1 VQFRAYLCHFTR
13 LIEDASSR
21 RYADVTSRQSGS
33 WQQPSIQTNI
43 RCRSVFALLWLIVPV
58 FPLLSQEPPRATIR
72 VEVRTDTRPVAG
84 AVVTVNGISMQTG
97 QSGIAIIAL
106 PLGMAEVSV
115 TKEGFFP
122 SKASLLISEAREWPM
137 TVEIKPQE
145 QREEEVTVFA
155 TRTDTRLQDLPTRVE
170 VLGQEEIDEKTMM
183 TPGDI
188 VMMLNEMGGL
198 RVQSTS
204 PSLGAASVR
213 IQGMRGRYTAFLSD
227 GLPLFGQQGGGL
239 GLLQIPPVDLGQV
252 EVIKGVASALY
263 GAGAMAGVVNL
274 ISRRPSPEPAHE
286 ILFNRSTRGATDTSL
301 FVASQLTPHW
311 GASFLG
317 TGDWQEHN
325 DIDHDGWAD
334 IAEYDRGV
342 VRPRF
347 FWDNGNGR
355 TGFLTGGVT
364 YENRDGGTISGAVLP
379 AKGAPYTEALNTRR
393 YDLGGNLQ
401 VIVGKRYIVTARLAA
416 SLQDHDHRFGDV
428 RERDRHQLL
437 FGELTAR
444 GAFRR
449 NTWVVGVAAEREAY
463 LPRDVPQFT
472 YRYTTPGVF
481 GQDDIEIAP
490 WLSVSASARVDFQN
504 QYGTFLSPRVSA
516 LIRWGGWVSR
526 LSAGLGFFAPTPLTE
541 ETEAAGLTRLVIPK
555 PLIAERGRS
564 ASIDLTRKIGPVYYT
579 VTVFNSSVRHP
590 INVDRTEAYELINL
604 ARPTHNVGLEFLST
618 LRKAPFSATLS
629 YTYVHSRQF
638 EFGEYVDTP
647 LTPRQSLGLVGIWE
661 KEKVGRIGVESYYT
675 GHQRLEE
682 NPYRSESKAYVL
694 FGFLAEHTF
703 GHFRL
708 FVNVEN
714 LTDVRQTRWNPL
726 LRPERGIDGRWTVDA
741 WAPLDG
747 RVVNGGI
754 RLKF

>member
-1 VQFRAYLCHFTR
+1 MSALRELGRETLVMRAGL
-13 LIEDASSR
+13 
-21 RYADVTSRQSGS
+21 
-33 WQQPSIQTNI
+33 
-43 RCRSVFALLWLIVPV
+43 ALLVLIIASLPA
-58 FPLLSQEPPRATIR
+58 FAQEVPRATIR
-72 VEVRTDTRPVAG
+72 VEVKTDAGPVAG
-84 AVVTVNGISMQTG
+84 AVVNLNGVPVPTDQTGISVTT
-97 QSGIAIIAL
+97 L
-106 PLGMAEVSV
+106 PLGKVEVSV
-115 TKEGFFP
+115 SKEGFLP
-122 SKASLLISEAREWPM
+122 AKASLQLDEVREWRI
-137 TVEIKPQE
+137 TVELKLE
-145 QREEEVTVFA
+145 QQAQEEVTVFA

-188 VMMLNEMGGL
+188 VMMLNETGGL

-213 IQGMRGRYTAFLSD
+213 IQGMRGRYTAFLGD

-252 EVIKGVASALY
+252 EVIKGVSSALY

-274 ISRRPSPEPAHE
+274 ISRRPSKEPVHE
-286 ILFNRSTRGATDTSL
+286 ILLNRSTRGATDASL
-301 FVASQLTPHW
+301 FLASQLTPHW

-317 TGDWQEHN
+317 SGDWQQHN

-334 IAEYDRGV
+334 LAGYSRGV
-342 VRPRF
+342 VRPRL
-347 FWDNGNGR
+347 FWDGSNGW

-364 YENRDGGTISGAVLP
+364 YENRDGGTIRGAVLP
-379 AKGAPYTEALNTRR
+379 ATGIPYTEALNTRR

-401 VIVGKRYIVTARLAA
+401 YVVRQHYVVTARFAA
-416 SLQDHDHRFGDV
+416 SLQDHDHRFGDI
-428 RERDRHQLL
+428 RERDRHELL

-444 GAFRR
+444 GTLHR
-449 NTWVVGVAAEREAY
+449 NTWVVGVAAQRDVY

-481 GQDDIEIAP
+481 LQDDFEIAK
-490 WLSVSASARVDFQN
+490 WLSVSASARADFQS
-504 QYGTFLSPRVSA
+504 QYGTFFSPRVSA
-516 LIRWGGWVSR
+516 LIRWHGWTSR
-526 LSAGLGFFAPTPLTE
+526 LSAGQGFFAPTPLTE

-564 ASIDLTRKIGPVYYT
+564 ASFDLTRKVGPAYYT
-579 VTVFNSSVRHP
+579 VTLFDSSIRHP
-590 INVDRTEAYELINL
+590 INVDRVERYELVNL
-604 ARPTHNVGLEFLST
+604 AQPTHNAGLEFLGT

-638 EFGEYVDTP
+638 EFGERVDTP
-647 LTPRQSLGLVGIWE
+647 LTPRHSFGLVGMWE

-682 NPYRSESKAYVL
+682 NPYRTESKAYVL

-703 GHFRL
+703 GRFRL

-714 LTDVRQTRWNPL
+714 LTNVHQTRWDPL
-726 LRPERGIDGRWTVDA
+726 LRPDRGIDGRWTVDA

-747 RVVNGGI
+747 RVLNGGL
-754 RLKF
+754 RLRL